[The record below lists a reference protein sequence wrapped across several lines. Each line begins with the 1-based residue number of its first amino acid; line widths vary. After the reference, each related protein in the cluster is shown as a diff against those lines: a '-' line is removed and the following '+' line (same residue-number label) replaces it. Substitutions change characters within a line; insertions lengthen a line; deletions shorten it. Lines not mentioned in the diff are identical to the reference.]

1 MSTAN
6 SWGGQTGRILGFLGL
21 APEVEGER
29 SSHRDSVEEKDPPCL
44 RVWTE
49 ERESPLWGRK
59 TRKVPQPL
67 DQENVYQMAV

>member
-1 MSTAN
+1 M
-6 SWGGQTGRILGFLGL
+6 

-67 DQENVYQMAV
+67 DQENVYQMAD